1 MMMPRKRQRGFS
13 LIELMV
19 AMTIGLIVLAG
30 VGYLYVQSRQ
40 SFSSMDNVSRM
51 QETAR
56 YALEIMS
63 HDIRMAGYRG
73 CASST
78 GKFINTVNSTDAAYN
93 FGVPVNG
100 YDASGA
106 GWSPALPS
114 GVGGLSGI
122 KPGTDAIILR
132 SAFGGGTTVTAQPGV
147 SGLNDSSD
155 LKVSTPN
162 ELAVGD
168 IAIVTNCNAATVFQ
182 ITGPTGCC
190 ATSNVVHNTGVGTP
204 GNSTKALGENYAQ
217 NGGEIVKME
226 SRAYFIRTGASK
238 RPALWQ
244 QAGANAAQ
252 EIADG
257 VENMQIQYGV
267 DTDGD
272 GVVDS
277 YTPAGVGINW
287 NQVVAVRISLL
298 VVSPDDQIATSSQ
311 TYTYDGASVTAGD
324 KKLRQVFTTTVSVR
338 NRTQ

>member
-1 MMMPRKRQRGFS
+1 
-13 LIELMV
+13 
-19 AMTIGLIVLAG
+19 
-30 VGYLYVQSRQ
+30 
-40 SFSSMDNVSRM
+40 
-51 QETAR
+51 
-56 YALEIMS
+56 
-63 HDIRMAGYRG
+63 
-73 CASST
+73 
-78 GKFINTVNSTDAAYN
+78 VNSTDAAYD

-100 YDASGA
+100 YDAASGG

-114 GVGGLSGI
+114 GVGGLSGVLA
-122 KPGTDAIILR
+122 GTDAIILR

-155 LKVSTPN
+155 LKVTTPN

-190 ATSNVVHNTGVGTP
+190 ASSNVVHNTGTGTP

-226 SRAYFIRTGASK
+226 SRAYFIRTSLATGH
-238 RPALWQ
+238 PALWQ
-244 QAGANAAQ
+244 QAGANTAQ

-257 VENMQIQYGV
+257 VENMQIQYGI
-267 DTDGD
+267 DTNGD

-277 YTPAGVGINW
+277 YTTAAGVANW

-298 VVSPDDQIATSSQ
+298 VVSPDDQIATSNQ
-311 TYTYDGASVTAGD
+311 TYTYNGASVTAGD
-324 KKLRQVFTTTVSVR
+324 NKLRQVFTTTVSVR